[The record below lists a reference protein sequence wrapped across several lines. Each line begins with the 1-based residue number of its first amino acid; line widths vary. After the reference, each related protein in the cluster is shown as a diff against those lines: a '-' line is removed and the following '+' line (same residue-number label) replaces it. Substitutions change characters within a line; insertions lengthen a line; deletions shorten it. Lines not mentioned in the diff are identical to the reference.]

1 MGELV
6 LSTHHSL
13 RHLTLQ
19 QELDQDANILGV
31 DFSKS
36 AIRSREAFSY
46 EQAQIRIDDR

>member
-1 MGELV
+1 MGEPNLYPNY
-6 LSTHHSL
+6 SL
-13 RHLTLQ
+13 LHLTLQ
-19 QELDQDANILGV
+19 QELDQDANILSV